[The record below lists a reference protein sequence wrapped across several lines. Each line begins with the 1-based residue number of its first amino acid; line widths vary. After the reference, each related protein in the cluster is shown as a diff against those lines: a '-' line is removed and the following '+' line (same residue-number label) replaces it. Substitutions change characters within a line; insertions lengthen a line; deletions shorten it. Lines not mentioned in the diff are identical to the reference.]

1 MKTFRDLFQKISYLQ
16 YPLLA
21 IGLFF
26 LYRPIV
32 IRLNNLVEDFNLGLV
47 FMGLAI
53 TFSTLQDTKKT
64 QNKLSEKIWKNK
76 KYATWFI
83 VYFLFIIFI
92 LIALALFWQFGN
104 NAALQGLSWGVLS
117 IAMGL
122 VGVVKAGLEMAEYQQ
137 SKSEN

>member
-32 IRLNNLVEDFNLGLV
+32 SRLNNLVEDFNLGLV

-122 VGVVKAGLEMAEYQQ
+122 VVVVKAGLEMAEYQQ

>member
-1 MKTFRDLFQKISYLQ
+1 MKNFRNLFQKISYLQ
-16 YPLLA
+16 YPLMG
-21 IGLFF
+21 ISLFF
-26 LYRPIV
+26 MYRPW
-32 IRLNNLVEDFNLGLV
+32 LNNRQNLLDDFNLGLV

-64 QNKLSEKIWKNK
+64 QNKMSEKIWKNK

-83 VYFLFIIFI
+83 VYFLLIIFV
-92 LIALALFWQFGN
+92 LIALALFWQFGD

-122 VGVVKAGLEMAEYQQ
+122 VGVVKGGLEMAEYQQ

>member
-1 MKTFRDLFQKISYLQ
+1 M
-16 YPLLA
+16 
-21 IGLFF
+21 
-26 LYRPIV
+26 YRPW
-32 IRLNNLVEDFNLGLV
+32 LNNRQNLLDDFNLGLV

-64 QNKLSEKIWKNK
+64 QNKMSEKIWKNK

-83 VYFLFIIFI
+83 VYFLLIIFV
-92 LIALALFWQFGN
+92 LIALALVWQFGN

-122 VGVVKAGLEMAEYQQ
+122 VGVVKGGLEMAEYQQ
-137 SKSEN
+137 NKSEN

>member
-1 MKTFRDLFQKISYLQ
+1 MQ
-16 YPLLA
+16 YPLMG
-21 IGLFF
+21 ISLFF
-26 LYRPIV
+26 MYRPW
-32 IRLNNLVEDFNLGLV
+32 LNNRQNLLDDFNLGLV

-64 QNKLSEKIWKNK
+64 HNKMSEKIWKNK

-83 VYFLFIIFI
+83 VYFLLIIFV
-92 LIALALFWQFGN
+92 LIALALFWQFGD

-122 VGVVKAGLEMAEYQQ
+122 IGVVKSGLEMAEYQQ
-137 SKSEN
+137 SKLEN